1 MYKQELILKYI
12 VTYKE
17 SLLWYNY
24 VQLRR
29 NKYIDQILK
38 FANIFWNTWQRFE
51 YILNFFDL
59 NTKDSDMITVHVN
72 R

>member
-1 MYKQELILKYI
+1 MYKQALILKYI

-24 VQLRR
+24 VQFRR

-51 YILNFFDL
+51 YILNFFDF
-59 NTKDSDMITVHVN
+59 NTKDSDMIMVHVN
-72 R
+72 M

>member
-1 MYKQELILKYI
+1 MHKQALILKYI

-24 VQLRR
+24 VQFRR

-38 FANIFWNTWQRFE
+38 FANIFWNTSQRFE
-51 YILNFFDL
+51 NILNFYDL
-59 NTKDSDMITVHVN
+59 KTKDSVMITVHVN
-72 R
+72 M